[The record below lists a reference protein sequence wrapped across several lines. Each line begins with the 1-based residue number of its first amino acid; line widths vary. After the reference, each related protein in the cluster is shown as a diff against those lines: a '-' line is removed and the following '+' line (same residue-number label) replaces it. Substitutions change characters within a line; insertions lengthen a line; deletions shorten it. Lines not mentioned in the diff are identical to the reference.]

1 MSFIEVISIIS
12 DFYFVFVLTAVF
24 ISVIAYAVIQL
35 VRNKNVVADPGEA
48 TSSES
53 ESRIFSCVHNV
64 KILPEYFEGVING
77 TKPFEFRKNDRGYK
91 PGDCVCL
98 CECIIDV
105 DRDPIQEIYTGRYC
119 FVVIKEIFELGR
131 IDSAFSEYVVFT
143 FSIFKIVEGENERQ

>member
-12 DFYFVFVLTAVF
+12 DFYFVFVLTVF
-24 ISVIAYAVIQL
+24 ISVLAYAVIHV

-48 TSSES
+48 AISER

-64 KILPEYFEGVING
+64 KIFPEYFEGIING

-98 CECIIDV
+98 KECIIDE
-105 DRDPIQEIYTGRYC
+105 DDGSKREIYTGRYC
-119 FVVIKEIFELGR
+119 FVVIKEIFELGG
-131 IDSAFSEYVVFT
+131 IDPAFSEYIVFT
-143 FSIFKIVEGENERQ
+143 FSILEIMEGEEK